1 MLFRP
6 VVEIEIDRPDCSILH
21 GLEAEALDNDR
32 RCIGNSDFSLP
43 RADDCLTT
51 EWMAAPIAMSSKVGN
66 KMSSMTLLQLTVD
79 TAQLDLGGGI
89 SEDLPNLP
97 TV

>member
-6 VVEIEIDRPDCSILH
+6 VVEIDKDKPDRSIVH
-21 GLEAEALDNDR
+21 GLEAKALDNDR
-32 RCIGNSDFSLP
+32 RCIGSSDFSLP
-43 RADDCLTT
+43 RAEDCLTT
-51 EWMAAPIAMSSKVGN
+51 ELMAAPIAMSSKVGS